1 MTQDWIVINGAREH
15 NLRNLTVRLPRN
27 RLSVI
32 TGLSGSGKSSLA
44 FDTLFAEGQRR
55 YVESLSP
62 YVRQFL
68 DQMSKPDVD
77 SIEGL
82 SPAISIEQRSAAGT
96 PRSIVATTT
105 DIHDYLRLLWAHAG
119 IPHCPRCSRPV
130 SAQSAA
136 QIVRALLELPAGAK
150 LTLLSPLVRGR
161 KGAHLDRFDAAR
173 RQGFVRARVDGTIA
187 DLDDL
192 PALDK
197 RKAHTIEIVVDR
209 LVSGENMRAR
219 LADSV
224 ELALRHGEGV
234 LVALWQSSGA
244 APEERVFAERLAC
257 AECGI
262 SFAPLTARHFSFNS
276 PHGACPHCSGLGV
289 RLVPDPELV
298 VPDRTK
304 PLQEA
309 IPAWRRG
316 GRRMILY
323 YRWVL
328 KALAQHYG
336 VELSTPFSELP
347 ESFLEVLWHGSGTE
361 PVAFGRGRGANALR
375 REKPFEGLLPNLE
388 RRYLETE
395 SESFQ
400 ALLRTYMRR
409 QACDVCHGARLK
421 PEALAVTVD
430 GLSLAAFLKLSVRDA
445 LSQID
450 GMPLS
455 ENDRRVV
462 GNVIREV
469 HERLSFL
476 QEVGLDY
483 LTLDRES
490 ATLSGGESQRIRL
503 ATQIGSHLTGVL
515 YVLDEPSIGLH
526 HRDNQRLLRTLERLR
541 DSGNT
546 VVVVEHDRDTIQAAD
561 YVVDLGPGAG
571 RLGGELL
578 FQGPPA
584 ELARSGTTATARYLR
599 GELGGPTPAR
609 KAPDKAW
616 ITVVGARA
624 NNLKN
629 VTVRFPLGL
638 LIGVTGVSGS
648 GKSTLVDDILRRA
661 AFIQVGLMTDPPGEH
676 DTVKG
681 LQQIDQVV
689 EIDQSPIGRTP
700 RSNPATYSGAFDLI
714 RELFSRLPAAKVR
727 GYAPGRFSFNVK
739 GGRCES
745 CKGDGMRRLEMHFL
759 PDVYVPCEECEGK
772 RYNPETLEM
781 RYAGR
786 TIAEVLALTVDEAL
800 PVFEA
805 VPRIARRLRAMEEVG
820 LGYVALGQA
829 ATTLSGGEAQRLKL
843 ASELARPG
851 TGRTLYLLDEP
862 TTGLHAADVERLVTV
877 LERLRNAGNT
887 VLVIEHNLDVIRR
900 ADYLIDLGPEGG
912 DAGGQVVV
920 TGTPEVVAA
929 CPTSHTGAALRNDV
943 ARGGM

>member
-1 MTQDWIVINGAREH
+1 
-15 NLRNLTVRLPRN
+15 
-27 RLSVI
+27 
-32 TGLSGSGKSSLA
+32 
-44 FDTLFAEGQRR
+44 
-55 YVESLSP
+55 
-62 YVRQFL
+62 
-68 DQMSKPDVD
+68 MSKPDVD

-490 ATLSGGESQRIRL
+490 ATLSGGESQR
-503 ATQIGSHLTGVL
+503 
-515 YVLDEPSIGLH
+515 
-526 HRDNQRLLRTLERLR
+526 
-541 DSGNT
+541 
-546 VVVVEHDRDTIQAAD
+546 
-561 YVVDLGPGAG
+561 
-571 RLGGELL
+571 
-578 FQGPPA
+578 
-584 ELARSGTTATARYLR
+584 
-599 GELGGPTPAR
+599 
-609 KAPDKAW
+609 
-616 ITVVGARA
+616 
-624 NNLKN
+624 
-629 VTVRFPLGL
+629 
-638 LIGVTGVSGS
+638 
-648 GKSTLVDDILRRA
+648 
-661 AFIQVGLMTDPPGEH
+661 
-676 DTVKG
+676 
-681 LQQIDQVV
+681 
-689 EIDQSPIGRTP
+689 
-700 RSNPATYSGAFDLI
+700 
-714 RELFSRLPAAKVR
+714 
-727 GYAPGRFSFNVK
+727 
-739 GGRCES
+739 
-745 CKGDGMRRLEMHFL
+745 
-759 PDVYVPCEECEGK
+759 
-772 RYNPETLEM
+772 
-781 RYAGR
+781 
-786 TIAEVLALTVDEAL
+786 
-800 PVFEA
+800 
-805 VPRIARRLRAMEEVG
+805 
-820 LGYVALGQA
+820 
-829 ATTLSGGEAQRLKL
+829 
-843 ASELARPG
+843 
-851 TGRTLYLLDEP
+851 
-862 TTGLHAADVERLVTV
+862 
-877 LERLRNAGNT
+877 
-887 VLVIEHNLDVIRR
+887 
-900 ADYLIDLGPEGG
+900 
-912 DAGGQVVV
+912 
-920 TGTPEVVAA
+920 
-929 CPTSHTGAALRNDV
+929 
-943 ARGGM
+943 